1 MALLTLAEAK
11 AQLDISG
18 IGDDVELQVYVE
30 ALTAA
35 IERHVGPVENRE
47 VAETIE
53 GRSASMCLS
62 HIPAVALVSVTPA
75 VESGDAL
82 DLAGLVLD
90 GATGIVRY
98 RGGSFAGTLWRVTY
112 TAGRA
117 ASQAEIPPTIN
128 LAARILLQHL
138 WRTQYGASRGLS
150 GAGGG
155 DDYSVTEPI
164 PGWGYAIPNRVLQL
178 LEPYKVPPGV
188 A

>member
-1 MALLTLAEAK
+1 MALLTLDEAK
-11 AQLDISG
+11 AQLDIDGSG
-18 IGDDVELQVYVE
+18 EDTELQVYVD

-35 IERHVGPVENRE
+35 IERHVGPVETRE
-47 VAETIE
+47 FAETIE
-53 GRSASMCLS
+53 GRSAAMCLS
-62 HIPAVALVSVTPA
+62 HIPAVALVSVAPA
-75 VESGDAL
+75 VETGDDL
-82 DLAGLVLD
+82 DLSALVLD

-112 TAGRA
+112 TAGRGEVPA
-117 ASQAEIPPTIN
+117 TIN

-150 GAGGG
+150 SVGGG
-155 DDYSVTEPI
+155 DDYSVTEAV

>member
-11 AQLDISG
+11 AQLDIDG
-18 IGDDVELQVYVE
+18 TAEDTELEVYVE

-35 IERHVGPVENRE
+35 IERHVGPVETRE
-47 VAETIE
+47 FAETIE
-53 GRSASMCLS
+53 GRGASMCLS
-62 HIPAVALVSVTPA
+62 QIPAVALVSVTPA
-75 VESGDAL
+75 VETGDDL
-82 DLAGLVLD
+82 DLSALVLD

-112 TAGRA
+112 TAGRGEVPA
-117 ASQAEIPPTIN
+117 TIN

-138 WRTQYGASRGLS
+138 WRTQYGASRGMS
-150 GAGGG
+150 SIGGS
-155 DDYSVTEPI
+155 DDYSVTEAV

>member
-11 AQLDISG
+11 AQLDITG
-18 IGDDVELQVYVE
+18 TAEDVELQAYIE

-35 IERHVGPVENRE
+35 IERHVGPVETRQF
-47 VAETIE
+47 AETVE
-53 GRSASMCLS
+53 GRSACLCLS
-62 HIPAVALVSVTPA
+62 NIPVVALVSVVPA
-75 VESGDAL
+75 VDTGDPL
-82 DLAGLVLD
+82 DLSSLVLD

-98 RGGSFAGTLWRVTY
+98 RGGSFAGTLWRATY
-112 TAGRA
+112 TAGRGA
-117 ASQAEIPPTIN
+117 VPPTIN

-150 GAGGG
+150 GIGGG
-155 DDYSVTEPI
+155 EDFSVTEPA

>member
-11 AQLDISG
+11 AQLDLDGSAE
-18 IGDDVELQVYVE
+18 DLELQVYVD

-35 IERHVGPVENRE
+35 IERHVGPVETRE
-47 VAETIE
+47 FAETID
-53 GRSASMCLS
+53 GRSSSVCLS
-62 HIPAVALVSVTPA
+62 HIPAVALVSVAPA
-75 VESGDAL
+75 VETGDAL
-82 DLAGLVLD
+82 DLDSLVLD

-112 TAGRA
+112 TAGRG
-117 ASQAEIPPTIN
+117 QVPPTIN

-138 WRTQYGASRGLS
+138 WRTQYGASRGMS
-150 GAGGG
+150 SIGGG
-155 DDYSVTEPI
+155 DDYSVTEPVV
-164 PGWGYAIPNRVLQL
+164 GWGYAIPNRVLQL

>member
-1 MALLTLAEAK
+1 MALLTLEEAK
-11 AQLDISG
+11 AQLDIDG
-18 IGDDVELQVYVE
+18 TAEDVELQVYVE

-35 IERHVGPVENRE
+35 IERHVGPVETRE
-47 VAETIE
+47 FAETIE

-62 HIPAVALVSVTPA
+62 HIPAVALVSVAPA
-75 VESGDAL
+75 VETGDDL
-82 DLAGLVLD
+82 DLSALVLD

-112 TAGRA
+112 TAGRGEVPA
-117 ASQAEIPPTIN
+117 TIN

-138 WRTQYGASRGLS
+138 WRTQYGASRGMS
-150 GAGGG
+150 SIGGG
-155 DDYSVTEPI
+155 EDFSVTEAV

-178 LEPYKVPPGV
+178 LEAYKVPPGV